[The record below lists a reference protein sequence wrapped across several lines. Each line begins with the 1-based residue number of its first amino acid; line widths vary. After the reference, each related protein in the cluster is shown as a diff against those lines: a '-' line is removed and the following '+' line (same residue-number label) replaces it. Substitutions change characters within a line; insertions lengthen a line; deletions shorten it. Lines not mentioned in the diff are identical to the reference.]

1 MEDFEPR
8 KKPKQARSRAT
19 FEAIV
24 EAGAQ
29 LLVQEGYHNLTT
41 NRLAERAGVS
51 IGSLY
56 QYFPNKEAVIA
67 SVVVR
72 FADRQF
78 DILAT
83 GLEEL
88 ADAPIEQVV
97 RHLVRGMLAAKRA
110 EPELSRVLLQELP
123 QIGQVDVLSD
133 WNERACQLVEF
144 ALAARRDEIDVDDLE
159 MAAFMTVTACHGIVQ
174 STLLDR
180 PELLEGD
187 QLGDHTARMMLTY
200 LGVDKQNRP

>member
-1 MEDFEPR
+1 MDLMNDFEPR

-29 LLVQEGYHNLTT
+29 LLVSEGYHGLTT
-41 NRLAERAGVS
+41 NGLAERAGVS

-67 SVVVR
+67 SVVER

-78 DILAT
+78 EVLVE

-88 ADAPIEQVV
+88 ADAPAEQVV
-97 RHLVRGMLAAKRA
+97 RHLVQRILEAKRA

-123 QIGQVDVLSD
+123 QIGQVDVLRD
-133 WNERACQLVEF
+133 WTQRACQLVEL
-144 ALAARRDEIDVDDLE
+144 ALEARRDEIEVEDLQ
-159 MAAFMTVTACHGIVQ
+159 MAAFMAVTACHGVVQ
-174 STLLDR
+174 CTLLDR
-180 PELLEGD
+180 PGLLED
-187 QLGDHTARMMLTY
+187 DVLTEHTTRLMLSY
-200 LGVDKQNRP
+200 LGVRS